1 MRHAVGRIEARRV
14 ADAGALDEGR
24 KLGLFED
31 MVSTATAPDTSL
43 FSLASRR
50 RCERATTTMPSN
62 AAPLTLALQTPRS

>member
-31 MVSTATAPDTSL
+31 MVESSDLGGEGTP
-43 FSLASRR
+43 
-50 RCERATTTMPSN
+50 
-62 AAPLTLALQTPRS
+62 PLSP